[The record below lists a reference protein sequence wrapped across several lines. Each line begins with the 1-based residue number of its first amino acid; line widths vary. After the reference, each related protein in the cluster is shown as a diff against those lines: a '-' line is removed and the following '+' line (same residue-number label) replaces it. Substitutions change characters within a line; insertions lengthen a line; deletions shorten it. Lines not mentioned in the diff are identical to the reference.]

1 MEREN
6 GVDEK
11 SGRTLFELV
20 PGEKEGPKAGKKLEG
35 FRGLEEKDLG
45 PRTRETELRLGLPGD
60 WVERE
65 THLSDHQSLED
76 ISKLP
81 KGANSVGAKR
91 VFSDTLDG
99 FSTKQESF
107 QNKSGCFPPWS
118 SPTPP
123 APASSVLPNNQPTF
137 LSFTTNHGVQNI
149 MKEPASNVTKQEQRA
164 VVGWPPLRSFRKN
177 FAASSSKPPPEK
189 QSTADPINGRN
200 TEVPKSGLFV
210 KINMDGV
217 PIGRKV
223 DLNAYD
229 SYGKLA
235 VAVDELF
242 RGLLAAQRNLADGSH
257 GGSKEEKPITGLLD
271 GSGEY
276 TLVYEDNEGDRML
289 VGDVPWRMFVSC
301 VKRLRVMK
309 SSDLSSLR
317 GASGSGA
324 EAKCRGAVDSTAKC

>member
-1 MEREN
+1 MDIEN

-11 SGRTLFELV
+11 GGRTLLALA
-20 PGEKEGPKAGKKLEG
+20 PGEKEGLKTGKKVEG

-45 PRTRETELRLGLPGD
+45 PRTEETELRLGLPGD
-60 WVERE
+60 WLERE
-65 THLSDHQSLED
+65 NHLSDNQSPGD
-76 ISKLP
+76 SSKLP
-81 KGANSVGAKR
+81 KGANCVGAKR

-99 FSTKQESF
+99 FSTKQENF

-123 APASSVLPNNQPTF
+123 APASSALPNNQPTF
-137 LSFTTNHGVQNI
+137 LSFTTNRGAQNTT
-149 MKEPASNVTKQEQRA
+149 KEPASNVTKSEQRA
-164 VVGWPPLRSFRKN
+164 VVGWPPVRSFRKN

-189 QSTADPINGRN
+189 QNMGDTINGKKAD
-200 TEVPKSGLFV
+200 VPKNGLFV

-223 DLNAYD
+223 DLAAYD
-229 SYGKLA
+229 SYDKLA

-242 RGLLAAQRNLADGSH
+242 RGLLAAQGNLVDGSH
-257 GGSKEEKPITGLLD
+257 GVSKEEKHVTGLLD

-289 VGDVPWRMFVSC
+289 VGDVPWRMFVSS
-301 VKRLRVMK
+301 VKRLRVLK
-309 SSDLSSLR
+309 SSDLSGLR
-317 GASGSGA
+317 GSRA
-324 EAKCRGAVDSTAKC
+324 EAKCKGLVESTANC